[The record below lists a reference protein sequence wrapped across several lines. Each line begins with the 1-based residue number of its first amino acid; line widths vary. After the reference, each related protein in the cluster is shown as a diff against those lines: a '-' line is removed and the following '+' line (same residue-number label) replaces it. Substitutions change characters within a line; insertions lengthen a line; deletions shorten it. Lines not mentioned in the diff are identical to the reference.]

1 MGDFITPDSFFFAIF
16 QRIPLQQLPADYRQ
30 RRGKENT
37 MVIDMHTFPGFF
49 EEICEDPEKIAFRR
63 EQYFLYKQHVW
74 PLSLF
79 ITQLDAAGIDK
90 AVISAEDVT
99 TRAGAE
105 IVSNEEVR
113 RLVDY
118 YPERLIGFASV
129 DPQRPDALAVLE
141 KAFTELNLAGLKLS
155 PAMQHFMPDD
165 PMMKPIYETCL
176 QYNKPILFETGM
188 TWVKNSPSKYS
199 NPLNFEEIAIAYPEL
214 RMCLGHFGW
223 PWTRE
228 TVMLILKY
236 PNLYADTAMLYF
248 DSPKQFFQTTFNQQL
263 GEYWIDRMLFDK
275 VMFGSTYPRIEQKR
289 MVKAMEALTLRP
301 KQRAMVMGEN
311 ALRFLGMEA

>member
-1 MGDFITPDSFFFAIF
+1 
-16 QRIPLQQLPADYRQ
+16 
-30 RRGKENT
+30 

-49 EEICEDPEKIAFRR
+49 EEICESPEKIEFRR

-105 IVSNEEVR
+105 IVSNEEVKK
-113 RLVDY
+113 LVDR

-129 DPQRPDALAVLE
+129 DPKRADASEVLE
-141 KAFTELNLAGLKLS
+141 KAFGELKLAGLKLS
-155 PAMQHFMPDD
+155 PAMQYFMPGD
-165 PMMKPIYETCL
+165 PVMKPVYEICL
-176 QYNKPILFETGM
+176 KYNKPVLFEAGM

-199 NPLNFEEIAIAYPEL
+199 NPLNFEEVAIEYPDL

-228 TVMLILKY
+228 TAMLILKY
-236 PNLYADTAMLYF
+236 PNLYADTALLYF
-248 DSPKQFFQTTFNQQL
+248 DSPQQFFQTTFNDQL
-263 GEYWIDRMLFDK
+263 GEYWIDRMLYDK

-289 MVKAMEALTLRP
+289 MVKAVDALTLRP
-301 KQRAMVMGEN
+301 KQRSMVMGEN
-311 ALRFLGMEA
+311 ALRFLGMEV

>member
-1 MGDFITPDSFFFAIF
+1 
-16 QRIPLQQLPADYRQ
+16 
-30 RRGKENT
+30 

-49 EEICEDPEKIAFRR
+49 EEICEDPKKIEFRR

-90 AVISAEDVT
+90 AVISAEDIT
-99 TRAGAE
+99 TRAGGT

-113 RLVDY
+113 KLVDV
-118 YPERLIGFASV
+118 YPDRLIGFASV
-129 DPQRPDALAVLE
+129 DPKRPDAVEVLE
-141 KAFTELNLAGLKLS
+141 KAFTGQGMAGLKLS
-155 PAMQHFMPDD
+155 PAIQYFMPQD
-165 PMMKPIYETCL
+165 PMMKPIYETCIK
-176 QYNKPILFETGM
+176 YNKPILFEAGM
-188 TWVKNSPSKYS
+188 TWVKNSPTKYS
-199 NPLNFEEIAIAYPEL
+199 NPMNFEDVAIEYPKL

-228 TVMLILKY
+228 TAMLILKY
-236 PNLYADTAMLYF
+236 PNLYADTALLYF
-248 DSPKQFFQTTFNQQL
+248 DSPKQFFQTTFNDQL
-263 GEYWIDRMLFDK
+263 GEYWIDRMLYDK

-289 MVKAMEALTLRP
+289 MVKAMDSLSLRP

-311 ALRFLGMEA
+311 ALRFMGMEE

>member
-1 MGDFITPDSFFFAIF
+1 
-16 QRIPLQQLPADYRQ
+16 
-30 RRGKENT
+30 

-49 EEICEDPEKIAFRR
+49 EEICQDPKKIEFRR

-113 RLVDY
+113 SLVDR
-118 YPERLIGFASV
+118 YPDRLIGFAGV
-129 DPQRPDALAVLE
+129 DPKRPDAAEVLE
-141 KAFTELNLAGLKLS
+141 KAFTELRLSGLKLS
-155 PAMQHFMPDD
+155 PAMQYFMPND
-165 PMMKPIYETCL
+165 PVMKPVYELCL
-176 QYNKPILFETGM
+176 KYNKPILFEAGM

-199 NPLNFEEIAIAYPEL
+199 NPLNFEETAIEYPDL

-228 TVMLILKY
+228 TAMLILKY
-236 PNLYADTAMLYF
+236 PNLYADTALLYF
-248 DSPKQFFQTTFNQQL
+248 DSPKQFFETTFNDQL

-289 MVKAMEALTLRP
+289 MVKAVDALTLRP
-301 KQRAMVMGEN
+301 EQRAMVMGEN
-311 ALRFLGMEA
+311 ALRFMGMEA

>member
-1 MGDFITPDSFFFAIF
+1 
-16 QRIPLQQLPADYRQ
+16 
-30 RRGKENT
+30 

-49 EEICEDPEKIAFRR
+49 EEICQDPKKIEFRR

-113 RLVDY
+113 SLVDR
-118 YPERLIGFASV
+118 YPDRLIGFASV
-129 DPQRPDALAVLE
+129 DPKRPDAAEVLE
-141 KAFTELNLAGLKLS
+141 KAFTELRLSGLKLS
-155 PAMQHFMPDD
+155 PAMQYFMPND
-165 PMMKPIYETCL
+165 PVMKPVYELCL
-176 QYNKPILFETGM
+176 KYNKPILFEAGM

-199 NPLNFEEIAIAYPEL
+199 NPLNFEETAIEYPDL

-228 TVMLILKY
+228 TAMLILKY
-236 PNLYADTAMLYF
+236 PNLYADTALLYF
-248 DSPKQFFQTTFNQQL
+248 DSPKQFFETTFNDQL

-289 MVKAMEALTLRP
+289 MVKAVDALTLRP
-301 KQRAMVMGEN
+301 EQRAMVMGEN
-311 ALRFLGMEA
+311 ALRFMEMEA